1 MWARPST
8 VSTEHIKKLIPVSQ
22 AWAPSRHHSEV
33 SWTMKVGLLSPW
45 QAAAASGTTMA
56 SLSLL
61 PPSIPFLI
69 FSGNVVVSTDS
80 SWL

>member
-1 MWARPST
+1 MGRPST
-8 VSTEHIKKLIPVSQ
+8 ASTEHIKKLIPVSQ
-22 AWAPSRHHSEV
+22 AWAPSPHHSEV
-33 SWTMKVGLLSPW
+33 SWTMKVGLLPW

-61 PPSIPFLI
+61 TPSIPFLI